1 MYGIKN
7 WKFSVEFPDDDRE
20 SFGVT
25 KYEVVKRRKDNGQG
39 GPWTENGELVLGE
52 DGDQG
57 ANGERDTD
65 TDSRAR
71 GADEAT
77 AGRAV
82 YGITADGG
90 RYISAGDGYP
100 GSVHGTDRY
109 RNDVERTGETGDE
122 SRTCGER
129 NKANDDNDKSHIG
142 VSGKATEKEIKMVN
156 ATVDDY
162 EDGEF
167 EWGLEPIQSE
177 KRVKETY

>member
-1 MYGIKN
+1 M
-7 WKFSVEFPDDDRE
+7 KFSVEFPDDDRE

-39 GPWTENGELVLGE
+39 GQLVLGE
-52 DGDQG
+52 DGDQE
-57 ANGERDTD
+57 ASGERDTV

-71 GADEAT
+71 VANEAD

-82 YGITADGG
+82 DGVTADSG
-90 RYISAGDGYP
+90 RYISAGDRDP
-100 GSVHGTDRY
+100 GSVHDTDRD
-109 RNDVERTGETGDE
+109 RNDVEGTGETGDE
-122 SRTCGER
+122 SQTCGER
-129 NKANDDNDKSHIG
+129 NQANDDNDKSHIG
-142 VSGKATEKEIKMVN
+142 VSGKAAEKEIKMVN
-156 ATVDDY
+156 AKVDDI